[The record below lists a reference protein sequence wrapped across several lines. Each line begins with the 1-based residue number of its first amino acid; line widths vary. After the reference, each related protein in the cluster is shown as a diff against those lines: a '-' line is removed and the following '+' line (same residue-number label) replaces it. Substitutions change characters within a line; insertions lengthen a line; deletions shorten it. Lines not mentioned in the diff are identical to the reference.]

1 MSAYDHEEQE
11 QLASI
16 KGWWNQYGGLAL
28 LGVTLVLAAAAAWN
42 GWQWHQRSKA
52 LEAGQVYA
60 ELQRVVGAKDLG
72 KVKAA
77 AGTIME
83 NYPRTIYAP
92 LAALTSAKAHFDG
105 NDLKTARV
113 QLQWV
118 VDNARDPEIQ
128 SIARMRLAT
137 LLIDE
142 KAYDDALKVLEAKHD
157 DAFAGRFLE
166 VRGDVLA
173 AAGKKVDARAAYKAA
188 MDKADPR
195 DPTTRE
201 LLQMKLDG
209 LGDA

>member
-11 QLASI
+11 QLAAI
-16 KGWWNQYGGLAL
+16 KAWWNERGGLVL
-28 LGVTLVLAAAAAWN
+28 LAVTLVLAAVAAWN
-42 GWQWHQRSKA
+42 GWQWYQRSKA
-52 LEAGQVYA
+52 VEAAQVYA
-60 ELQRVVGAKDLG
+60 ELQRVAGAKDLG

-83 NYPRTIYAP
+83 NYSRTIYAP

-113 QLQWV
+113 QLQWA

-128 SIARMRLAT
+128 AIARMRLAS

-142 KAYDDALKVLEAKHD
+142 KAYDEALRVLDATHD
-157 DAFAGRFLE
+157 PVFAGRFLE

-173 AAGKKVDARAAYKAA
+173 ASGKKSDARAAYRAA
-188 MDKADPR
+188 MDKADAR

>member
-11 QLASI
+11 QLAAI

-42 GWQWHQRSKA
+42 GWQWYQRSKA
-52 LEAGQVYA
+52 VEAGQVYA
-60 ELQRVVGAKDLG
+60 ELQRVAGAKDLG

-128 SIARMRLAT
+128 SIARLRLAT

-157 DAFAGRFLE
+157 ANFAARFLE

-173 AAGKKVDARAAYKAA
+173 AAGRKADARTAYKAA

>member
-11 QLASI
+11 QLAAI

-28 LGVTLVLAAAAAWN
+28 LAVTLVLGAAAAWN
-42 GWQWHQRSKA
+42 GWQWYQRSKA
-52 LEAGQVYA
+52 VEAAQVYA
-60 ELQRVVGAKDLG
+60 ELQRVAGAKDLG

-77 AGTIME
+77 AGTIIE

-92 LAALTSAKAHFDG
+92 LAALTSAKVHFDA

-113 QLQWV
+113 QVQWA

-128 SIARMRLAT
+128 SIARLRLAT

-173 AAGKKVDARAAYKAA
+173 AAGRKADARTAYKAA

>member
-11 QLASI
+11 QLAAI
-16 KGWWNQYGGLAL
+16 KGWWHQYGGLAL
-28 LGVTLVLAAAAAWN
+28 LGVTLALGAAAAWN
-42 GWQWHQRSKA
+42 GWQWYQRSKA
-52 LEAGQVYA
+52 VEAAQVYA
-60 ELQRVVGAKDLG
+60 ELQRVAGSKDLG

-77 AGTIME
+77 AGSIIE

-113 QLQWV
+113 QVQWA

-128 SIARMRLAT
+128 AIARLRLAT

-142 KAYDDALKVLEAKHD
+142 KAYDDALKVLDAKHD
-157 DAFAGRFLE
+157 AAFAGRFLE

-173 AAGKKVDARAAYKAA
+173 AAGKKADARAAYKAA

>member
-11 QLASI
+11 QLAAI

-28 LGVTLVLAAAAAWN
+28 LAVTLILGAAAAWN
-42 GWQWHQRSKA
+42 GWQWYQRSKA
-52 LEAGQVYA
+52 VEAGQVYV
-60 ELQRVVGAKDLG
+60 ELQRVAGTKDLG

-77 AGTIME
+77 AGSIVE

-142 KAYDDALKVLEAKHD
+142 KAYDDALKVLDAKHD

-173 AAGKKVDARAAYKAA
+173 AAGRKADARTAYKAA

-195 DPTTRE
+195 DPTARE

>member
-11 QLASI
+11 QLAAI

-42 GWQWHQRSKA
+42 GWQWYQRSKA
-52 LEAGQVYA
+52 VEAGQVYA
-60 ELQRVVGAKDLG
+60 ELQRVAGAKDLG

-128 SIARMRLAT
+128 SIARLRLAT

-157 DAFAGRFLE
+157 ANFAARFLE

-173 AAGKKVDARAAYKAA
+173 AAGRKADARTAYKAA

-195 DPTTRE
+195 DPNTRE